1 MAAVV
6 PGGTQNVLSSV
17 NAIEVPAFQAMPS
30 SVSRIVTGQIVQL
43 DSNNEVMNKENYQ
56 SKTVK
61 REVRDDLVLNECLF
75 ECGYFG
81 ADSF

>member
-1 MAAVV
+1 MAVIRPMAAVA
-6 PGGTQNVLSSV
+6 PGGTQNVLPTV

-61 REVRDDLVLNECLF
+61 REVRGLE
-75 ECGYFG
+75 
-81 ADSF
+81 